1 LLATKISDPVKKN
14 KTKQNKQRSRFFVE
28 SVYLMEKE
36 LSEAAVKRV
45 EFE

>member
-1 LLATKISDPVKKN
+1 MRLLAFKISDPV

-36 LSEAAVKRV
+36 LSEVAVKR
-45 EFE
+45 E